1 LLAADSRWL
10 FIRRGIMDLKTLKV
24 ELQSYGLRIPDA
36 KNIRRGGA
44 GPTGGIHL
52 KILPDSEANVP
63 VVGDFVDSSPYY
75 LDQINGEYWVFR
87 DDVAMAQVELMGMA
101 KFYEHKTSTGIPMQK
116 IGLLHCPTTFATTLL
131 QTCVFWEDERRCKFC
146 GIELTLKDR
155 STVGFKNA
163 KSLVETILLAKELD
177 GISNIVFTSG
187 VAKDEEK
194 ALGKYAEICS
204 EVKKATGLPI
214 QLQIIPPENLTW
226 LQRLKDSGVDA
237 LGVHIET
244 FDPEVFEKITPGK
257 ARIGFNKYVETW
269 KEGVNVFGRWQV
281 STYVLVGLGERLETI
296 IEGTALCANIGVY
309 PFIVP
314 FRPIAGTPMENVKPP
329 RPEVMEYV
337 YTEAARILSKYEGGS
352 KSSRAGCVSCG
363 ECSALPDFERALNP
377 SNVRFKKF
385 VKSIDVS

>member
-1 LLAADSRWL
+1 MDS
-10 FIRRGIMDLKTLKV
+10 KTLKV
-24 ELQSYGLRIPDA
+24 ELQSYGLRIPDTR
-36 KNIRRGGA
+36 NIRSGGA

-52 KILPDSEANVP
+52 KILPDSEGNIP
-63 VVGDFVDSSPYY
+63 VIGDFVHYSPYY

-87 DDVAMAQVELMGMA
+87 GGVAQNQVELMGAA
-101 KFYEHKTSTGIPMQK
+101 KFYEHTTSTGVPMGK

-131 QTCVFWEDERRCKFC
+131 QTCVFWEDSRRCKFC

-155 STVGFKNA
+155 STVGFKDS
-163 KSLVETILLAKELD
+163 KSLVETISRAKELD
-177 GISNIVFTSG
+177 GITNVVFTSG
-187 VAKDEEK
+187 VAKDEER
-194 ALGKYAEICS
+194 ALNRYAEICS
-204 EVKKATGLPI
+204 EVKETTSLPI
-214 QLQIIPPENLTW
+214 QLQIVPPDDLGW

-257 ARIGFNKYVETW
+257 AKIGFDKYVQTW
-269 KEGVNVFGRWQV
+269 KEAANVFGSWQV
-281 STYVLVGLGERLETI
+281 STYILVGLGEKLETVI
-296 IEGTALCANIGVY
+296 NGAAFCADIGVY

-314 FRPIAGTPMENVKPP
+314 FRPISGTPMENVKPP
-329 RPEVMEYV
+329 GPDLMEYV
-337 YTEAARILSKYEGGS
+337 YTEAAKILSKYDGGS

-385 VKSIDVS
+385 NSKSRDVN

>member
-1 LLAADSRWL
+1 MDSR
-10 FIRRGIMDLKTLKV
+10 TLKV

-36 KNIRRGGA
+36 KDIRRGGA

-52 KILPDSEANVP
+52 RILPDSEANVP
-63 VVGDFVDSSPYY
+63 VVGDFVHSSPYY
-75 LDQINGEYWVFR
+75 LDRINGEYWVFKS
-87 DDVAMAQVELMGMA
+87 DVALAQVELMGAA
-101 KFYEHKTSTGIPMQK
+101 KFYGHNTSTGIPMQK

-131 QTCVFWEDERRCKFC
+131 QTCDFWEDDRRCKFC

-163 KSLVETILLAKELD
+163 KSLVETILLAKQLD

-194 ALGKYAEICS
+194 ALTKYAEICS
-204 EVKKATGLPI
+204 EVKRATGLPI
-214 QLQIIPPENLTW
+214 QLQIVPPEDLSW

-257 ARIGFNKYVETW
+257 AKIGFDKYVETW
-269 KEGVNVFGRWQV
+269 KESVNVFGKWQV

-296 IEGTALCANIGVY
+296 IEGAALCAEIGVY

-314 FRPIAGTPMENVKPP
+314 FRPIAGTPMENVTPP
-329 RPEVMEYV
+329 KPEVMEYV
-337 YTEAARILSKYEGGS
+337 YTEAAKVLSKYIDGAA
-352 KSSRAGCVSCG
+352 KSSKAGCVSCG

-377 SNVRFKKF
+377 SSVRFKKF
-385 VKSIDVS
+385 QKPISVS

>member
-1 LLAADSRWL
+1 MDS
-10 FIRRGIMDLKTLKV
+10 KALKV
-24 ELQSYGLRIPDA
+24 ELQSYGLRIPDTR
-36 KNIRRGGA
+36 NIRRGGA

-52 KILPDSEANVP
+52 KILPDIEGNIP
-63 VVGDFVDSSPYY
+63 VVGDFVHSSPYY

-87 DDVAMAQVELMGMA
+87 DGIALNQVELMGAA
-101 KFYEHKTSTGIPMQK
+101 KFYEYTTSMGIPMGK

-131 QTCVFWEDERRCKFC
+131 QTCVFWEDSRRCKFC

-155 STVGFKNA
+155 STVGFKDP
-163 KSLVETILLAKELD
+163 KSLVETISRAKELD
-177 GISNIVFTSG
+177 GITNVVFTSG

-194 ALGKYAEICS
+194 ALKKYIEICS

-214 QLQIIPPENLTW
+214 QLQIIPPEDLSW
-226 LQRLKDSGVDA
+226 LQRLKDCGVDA
-237 LGVHIET
+237 LGIHIET

-257 ARIGFNKYVETW
+257 AKIGFDRYVHTW
-269 KEGVNVFGRWQV
+269 KEAVNVFGRWQV
-281 STYVLVGLGERLETI
+281 STYVLVGLGEKLETI
-296 IEGTALCANIGVY
+296 INGVALCAYLGVY

-329 RPEVMEYV
+329 EPHVMEYV
-337 YTEAARILSKYEGGS
+337 YTEAAKILSKYDGGL

-377 SNVRFKKF
+377 RNVRFKKF
-385 VKSIDVS
+385 NSKSHDVN